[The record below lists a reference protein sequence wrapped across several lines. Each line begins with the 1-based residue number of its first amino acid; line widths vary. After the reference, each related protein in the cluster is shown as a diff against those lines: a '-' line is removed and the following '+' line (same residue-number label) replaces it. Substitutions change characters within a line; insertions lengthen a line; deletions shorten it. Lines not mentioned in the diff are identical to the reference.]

1 MIYTD
6 TARNNADAFEGS
18 GSGDAKMKEEKER
31 FFFFLICLIQFQKVK
46 TFYLLCFHKIF
57 LTKSSK
63 PVNPARDRLPCQP
76 VTDIVAE
83 VIAILCD
90 EMVCVPRIFLC

>member
-31 FFFFLICLIQFQKVK
+31 FFFFFNMFNPISKSENILLIVF
-46 TFYLLCFHKIF
+46 
-57 LTKSSK
+57 S
-63 PVNPARDRLPCQP
+63 
-76 VTDIVAE
+76 
-83 VIAILCD
+83 
-90 EMVCVPRIFLC
+90 